1 MSSDSSPV
9 LYIAPST
16 VSKIFIMQTGQQR
29 APRGC
34 DRCKERVSGVCYT
47 VMQISTR
54 TSLDKVLSSDLLFQ
68 IIFAQAVFIA
78 CFPREK
84 KKKEKNLL
92 FDPIASFHYF
102 FFLISIEIPVILVE
116 DISAHGRWL
125 ELDDL

>member
-1 MSSDSSPV
+1 MLHRHANKHTHKLGQGVELRPFVPNHICSSSFHCMF
-9 LYIAPST
+9 
-16 VSKIFIMQTGQQR
+16 SKR
-29 APRGC
+29 
-34 DRCKERVSGVCYT
+34 
-47 VMQISTR
+47 
-54 TSLDKVLSSDLLFQ
+54 
-68 IIFAQAVFIA
+68 
-78 CFPREK
+78 K